1 MNVIPAAAAALF
13 LLAAGSVCAH
23 HGQDFFL
30 VEDYELPAPWQGHLM
45 STFDAERT
53 GGSSDF
59 YSEPGITL
67 GLLPRVALSAGT
79 AFGDTGNGW
88 RYFSFTPRLHFQLT
102 PPDLESPLRISLSLA
117 RTFQDGALG
126 GSLLRET
133 LLTPETVQEEAEV
146 ISVSTPADN
155 GSGDNGSGEVAC
167 DPAIDVD
174 CIPSASAQQRAPK
187 HSGHSGGETATVTT
201 ITKQPGTS
209 RTVYRRTVRERSLP
223 GPPDAWNARLVVQ
236 GDFGKVRAVVNAGAT
251 LPDGESLEW
260 TYAAGVRYQFTHDLA
275 AGIEAAG
282 EFQEEGSHQLI
293 GGVYWNATH
302 HLTLRLG
309 VGTGLDGSSPDLSVH
324 TGVLWRF

>member
-1 MNVIPAAAAALF
+1 MPRSIPLY
-13 LLAAGSVCAH
+13 LLLLSLCRTPVSAH

-30 VEDYELPAPWQGHLM
+30 LEDYELPSPGHGHLM

-53 GGSSDF
+53 GGSTDL

-67 GLLPRVALSAGT
+67 GLLPRVAFSAGT

-88 RYFSFTPRLHFQLT
+88 RYFSVTPRLHFQLT
-102 PPDLESPLRISLSLA
+102 PPELESPFRISLSLG

-133 LLTPETVQEEAEV
+133 LLTPETVQEEPEV
-146 ISVSTPADN
+146 ITVSTPATD
-155 GSGDNGSGEVAC
+155 GSGDGGSGEATC

-174 CIPSASAQQRAPK
+174 CIPSASVQRVPK

-201 ITKQPGTS
+201 VTKQPGSS

-223 GPPDAWNARLVVQ
+223 GPQDAWNARLVMQ
-236 GDFGKVRAVVNAGAT
+236 ADFGKVRAVVNAGAN

-260 TYAAGVRYQFTHDLA
+260 TYAAGVRYQISHDLA

-282 EFQEEGSHQLI
+282 EFEEDSAHQLI

-302 HLTLRLG
+302 SLTLRLG
-309 VGTGLDGSSPDLSVH
+309 VGTSLGGNGPDVSLH